1 MCYIVAYIYDFS
13 NVYLLTLMFRHKKFN
28 AIVKKIK
35 GKEGIV
41 KQRKKKNQ
49 FECVHRMNNIQ
60 QQAKWIGLNE
70 LS

>member
-1 MCYIVAYIYDFS
+1 
-13 NVYLLTLMFRHKKFN
+13 MFRHKKFN